1 MPCTQAIEMEY
12 GQNVFVG
19 GCIVCKQLCCCAN
32 RSLQCQKHKHCY
44 KKCPTTVIKVARG
57 VQYRQV
63 ASTRTPAVTQTVISA
78 LLELR
83 LSVTSAAEEDVD
95 NSPFMLAAG
104 SLTYGDG
111 ETEEEGMEVD
121 PARCQ
126 SELTRMSEDS
136 EDIFENER
144 CK

>member
-1 MPCTQAIEMEY
+1 MPCKAAIEVEY
-12 GQNVFVG
+12 GQESFLG

-44 KKCPTTVIKVARG
+44 KKCPTTVFKVARG

-63 ASTRTPAVTQTVISA
+63 SNQTTVISA
-78 LLELR
+78 LLELH
-83 LSVTSAAEEDVD
+83 LSVTSAAEGEVD

-136 EDIFENER
+136 EDF
-144 CK
+144 CDTDGVK

>member
-1 MPCTQAIEMEY
+1 
-12 GQNVFVG
+12 
-19 GCIVCKQLCCCAN
+19 
-32 RSLQCQKHKHCY
+32 
-44 KKCPTTVIKVARG
+44 VIKVARG

-63 ASTRTPAVTQTVISA
+63 TSTRPVVTHTVISA

-83 LSVTSAAEEDVD
+83 FSVTSAAEEDVD

-136 EDIFENER
+136 EEIFENER